1 MKRDDL
7 IKALSDS
14 EATQLAVLAQAREN
28 AKRAV
33 LEKSTKQTLDALRMA
48 ERMLAEFE
56 VKHGLDKGNRLSFK
70 NLLDVHKY
78 LIAEGYSISQSTVYT
93 DKGMLPKRKG
103 KISLR
108 TVRAYIEAKKLEK
121 HSASPGQEAEA
132 GASLGPTARRL
143 DADAALKEKRGR
155 LLDIELA
162 KSERA
167 LFPAEIAERELAARA
182 QAFRLGLEGWASKI
196 GEAVAAIFGADPE
209 LAGKMVMLA
218 GGDPAKASDLV
229 AHQLSRV
236 PAFVALFVDEL
247 AKALDDYATGAWLTP
262 DMSERMREWAYF
274 RELSEQNAC
283 REACRL
289 LGVDEALAGELA
301 GVFLVSRRAVR

>member
-7 IKALSDS
+7 IKALSESD
-14 EATQLAVLAQAREN
+14 ATQLAVLAQAREN

-33 LEKSTKQTLDALRMA
+33 LDKASKSNLDAMQTA

-56 VKHGLDKGNRLSFK
+56 VKHGLDSGGGLSFK

-78 LIAEGYSISQSTVYT
+78 LIAEGYKIAQSTVYA
-93 DKGMLPKRKG
+93 DKGLLPKRKG

-108 TVRAYIEAKKLEK
+108 TVRAYIAAKRLEK
-121 HSASPGQEAEA
+121 QNASPAQEADA

-143 DADAALKEKRGR
+143 DADVALKEKRGR

-196 GEAVAAIFGADPE
+196 GESVAALFGADPE
-209 LAGKMVMLA
+209 QAARMVMLA
-218 GGDPAKASDLV
+218 GGDPTKASDLV

-236 PAFVALFVDEL
+236 PAFVSLFVDEL
-247 AKALDDYATGAWLTP
+247 SKALNDYATGAWLTQE
-262 DMSERMREWAYF
+262 MSDRMREWAYF
-274 RELSEQNAC
+274 RELAEQNAC
-283 REACRL
+283 REACQL
-289 LGVDEALAGELA
+289 VGADEALAGALA
-301 GVFLVSRRAVR
+301 GAFVVSRRAVR